1 MNEIQ
6 MLEVLDPYSLFAYK
20 IVERAVYDWR
30 LLMQGSSVGGKVSM
44 EEIRQ
49 FLKSQ
54 WCAELLDGTCVTG
67 EWVLKM
73 LEDELKRLGP
83 ADTMMPTERKMQNK
97 KAVTVD
103 GVTASIYSWCKKLK
117 MDDQAVYRMYR
128 DKGREYCEKY
138 LTGVKR
144 RRGNA

>member
-73 LEDELKRLGP
+73 LEDELKRLSP
-83 ADTMMPTERKMQNK
+83 TMESSDRKCQK
-97 KAVTVD
+97 KKVVTID
-103 GVTASIYSWCKKLK
+103 GVTVSISKACRDLGIRNQAIYK
-117 MDDQAVYRMYR
+117 MYERH
-128 DKGREYCEKY
+128 GRKYCEKY

>member
-6 MLEVLDPYSLFAYK
+6 MLEALDPYSLFAYK

-30 LLMQGSSVGGKVSM
+30 LLMQGGHIPTVDM
-44 EEIRQ
+44 DEIRG
-49 FLKSQ
+49 FLTGP
-54 WCAELLDGTCVTG
+54 WCAELLDGTAVSG

-83 ADTMMPTERKMQNK
+83 ADTMMPAERKMQNK
-97 KAVTVD
+97 KVVTVD

-144 RRGNA
+144 RRSNA

>member
-6 MLEVLDPYSLFAYK
+6 MLEALDPYSLFAYK

-30 LLMQGSSVGGKVSM
+30 LLMQGGHIPTVDM
-44 EEIRQ
+44 DEIRG
-49 FLKSQ
+49 FLTGP
-54 WCAELLDGTCVTG
+54 WCAELLDGTAVSG

-73 LEDELKRLGP
+73 LEDELERLSH
-83 ADTMMPTERKMQNK
+83 TMESSDRKGQK
-97 KAVTVD
+97 KKVVTID
-103 GVTASIYSWCKKLK
+103 GVTVSISKACGDLGI
-117 MDDQAVYRMYR
+117 R
-128 DKGREYCEKY
+128 DKAIYKMYERHGREYCEKY